1 MEQVSRRT
9 GFTGPA
15 LIRLLARLA
24 DGDVRESRQAFADRL
39 GQWLNWTDA
48 ISLSAALNGSPAAA
62 PSGARVGASAAE
74 AECARARAALVKA
87 IAEDS
92 TPAPSM
98 STSADFSPYR
108 RRYLARQQAMEAGI
122 GPLRARLR
130 AMLAA
135 GSPAMAR
142 LAGVDAVMEQVLVEH
157 ERSLL
162 STVPVL
168 LEKHFERLRRAA
180 QPQDE
185 PDTEAQP
192 EAWLDV
198 FRKNMQDLLLA
209 ELDFRLQPIEG
220 LLEALRMRQPQ
231 LP

>member
-15 LIRLLARLA
+15 LIRLLARLT
-24 DGDVRESRQAFADRL
+24 DGDARESRQAFADRL
-39 GQWLNWTDA
+39 SQWLNWTDA
-48 ISLSAALNGSPAAA
+48 ISLSSALNGSPVAA
-62 PSGARVGASAAE
+62 PAGARASASAAQ
-74 AECARARAALVKA
+74 AECTRTRAALAKA
-87 IAEDS
+87 IADDS
-92 TPAPSM
+92 APAPSM
-98 STSADFSPYR
+98 NTPADFSPHR

-130 AMLAA
+130 ATLAA

-157 ERSLL
+157 ERRLL

-168 LEKHFERLRRAA
+168 LEKHFERLRQAD
-180 QPQDE
+180 QPPND
-185 PDTEAQP
+185 PDSEARP
-192 EAWLDV
+192 GAWLDM
-198 FRKNMQDLLLA
+198 FRKDMQDVLLA
-209 ELDFRLQPIEG
+209 ELDLRMQPIEG
-220 LLEALRMRQPQ
+220 LLEALRMRQPK